1 MTHLRTT
8 ATLTAAAALLVCVTN
23 DAAGQEQQ
31 RPTVCED
38 EAAFRAFDFWI
49 GEWDVYN
56 NANGNLAGRNR
67 IESQESGCVLV
78 ERWTS
83 ASGGTGMSV
92 NYYDIV
98 TDQWR
103 QVWIANG
110 YSIDITGGLDESGA
124 MVLVGEIHT
133 YAQRRALPFRGT
145 WTPNAD
151 GSVRQFFEQ
160 QDPATGEWQ
169 VWFDGRYEPR
179 H

>member
-1 MTHLRTT
+1 MLQLRLVTP
-8 ATLTAAAALLVCVTN
+8 ALTLLALTPCSLV
-23 DAAGQEQQ
+23 GQVQESSAICQDD
-31 RPTVCED
+31 P
-38 EAAFRAFDFWI
+38 AFRAFDFWI

-67 IESQESGCVLV
+67 IEAQESGCVLV

-92 NYYDIV
+92 NYYDAV
-98 TDQWR
+98 TEQWR

-110 YSIDITGGLDESGA
+110 YYIDIEGGVDESGS

-133 YAQRRALPFRGT
+133 YARKQALPFRGT

-151 GSVRQFFEQ
+151 GTVRQFFEQ
-160 QDPATGEWQ
+160 QDPATGAWQ

-179 H
+179 E